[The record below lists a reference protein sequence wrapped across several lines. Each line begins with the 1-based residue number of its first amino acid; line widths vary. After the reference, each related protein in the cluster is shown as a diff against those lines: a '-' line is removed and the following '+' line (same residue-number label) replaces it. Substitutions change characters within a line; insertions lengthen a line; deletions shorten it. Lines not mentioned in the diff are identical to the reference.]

1 VSERRSRPTQF
12 KLQRLET
19 RVGPVALVTMDNG
32 EDWQKPNTFG
42 EEALGSLEGVLD
54 QLRSRDWRGMVLTG
68 KPFVFAVGADIGEFG
83 EIAPERARLGGEA
96 GHELFARIRDL
107 PFVTVAAINGAA
119 LGGGV
124 EIALH
129 CDYRTIAS
137 SVRHFA
143 CPEVFLGLIP
153 GWGGT
158 QLVPQLVGAEQ
169 AVKFIVENPLRQN
182 RMLNAR
188 QASEAGFADALLEP
202 VEFLD
207 DSLAF
212 LLDKVDEGAGKR
224 RPAADLAD
232 VAEVC
237 RKARARLDGQ
247 VHGATPAPYRA
258 LDLIEGAATWSLE
271 EGYGAEEDALA
282 ELLPGPQAQASVYAF
297 NLVERR
303 AKRGVGIPETE
314 PRRVGRVGIVGAGLM
329 ARQLAFLMLRRLEV
343 PVVLRDLTQEQVD
356 DAVAWIADELADLVR
371 RGRLGEGKARFLGSL
386 VGGGTGWDVFAGC
399 DLVLEAVFEEMAI
412 KKEVLAELERVVSAE
427 CVLATNTSSLSVTE
441 MSSGLEHPERV
452 VGMHFFNP
460 VAVLPLVELVRT
472 PHTDDVS
479 LATAWA
485 VTKKL
490 RKTGVLVRDAPGFVV
505 NRLLGR
511 QGSVVTQALDH
522 GNTVEETD
530 EAVLRLGL
538 PMAPSVLLQLV
549 GPKVA
554 NHVRHTLHDAWP
566 DRYPLSATLESLAEG
581 GEPVVVEHAPR
592 SVDELH
598 QAVLDALADESRHIL
613 EEGVVAEAADID
625 TCLILGAGFP
635 FWLGGITKH
644 LDQTGVSE
652 RVVGRP
658 LADVAGTPV

>member
-1 VSERRSRPTQF
+1 MGSPTEF
-12 KLQRLET
+12 KLQKIHS
-19 RVGPVALVTMDNG
+19 RVGPIALVTMDNG

-42 EEALGSLEGVLD
+42 EAALRSLEGVLD
-54 QLRSRDWRGMVLTG
+54 QLRSRDWRGLLLTG

-83 EIAPERARLGGEA
+83 EITPDRARLGGEA
-96 GHELFARIRDL
+96 GHELFGRIRDL

-119 LGGGV
+119 VGGGV

-169 AVKFIVENPLRQN
+169 AVTFVVENPLRQN
-182 RMLNAR
+182 RMLDAR
-188 QASEAGFADALLEP
+188 RALDAGFVDLLLEP

-207 DSLAF
+207 ESLAF
-212 LLDKVDEGAGKR
+212 LLDKIEEGPGKR
-224 RPAADLAD
+224 RPTADLSD

-271 EGYGAEEDALA
+271 EGYRAEEDALA
-282 ELLPGPQAQASVYAF
+282 ELLPGPEAQASVYAF
-297 NLVERR
+297 DLVERR
-303 AKRGVGIPETE
+303 AKRAVGMPDAA
-314 PRRVGRVGIVGAGLM
+314 PRRVEKVGIVGAGLM
-329 ARQLAFLMLRRLEV
+329 ARQLALLFLRRLEV
-343 PVVLRDLTQEQVD
+343 PVVLRDITQEQVD
-356 DAVAWIADELADLVR
+356 DALAWIGDELAELVR

-386 VGGGTGWDVFAGC
+386 ASGGTAWETFAGC
-399 DLVLEAVFEEMAI
+399 DLVLEAVFEEMAV
-412 KKEVLAELERVVSAE
+412 KKEVFAELERVVSPE
-427 CVLATNTSSLSVTE
+427 CVLATNTSSLSVSE
-441 MSSGLEHPERV
+441 MGAGLEHPERV

-460 VAVLPLVELVRT
+460 VAMLPLVELVRT
-472 PHTDDVS
+472 PSTDDAS

-490 RKTGVLVRDAPGFVV
+490 RKSAVLVQDATAFVV

-511 QGSVVTQALDH
+511 QGSVITQALDH

-530 EAVLRLGL
+530 EAVLRMGL

-554 NHVRHTLHDAWP
+554 NHVRHQLHDSWP
-566 DRYPLSATLESLAEG
+566 DRFPLSKTLESLAEG
-581 GEPVVVEHAPR
+581 GDVVVVERAPR
-592 SVDELH
+592 SVEELH
-598 QAVLDALADESRHIL
+598 EAVLEALADEARHIL
-613 EEGVVAEAADID
+613 EDGVVAEAADID

-658 LADVAGTPV
+658 LAEIGASAPARN

>member
-1 VSERRSRPTQF
+1 VSSPTEF
-12 KLQRLET
+12 KLQSIST
-19 RVGPVALVTMDNG
+19 RVGPIALVTMDNG

-42 EEALGSLEGVLD
+42 ERALRSLEAVLE
-54 QLRSRDWRGMVLTG
+54 QLTTRDWSGMVLTG

-83 EIAPERARLGGEA
+83 EISPERARLGGQA
-96 GHELFARIRDL
+96 GHELFGRIRDL
-107 PFVTVAAINGAA
+107 PFVTVAAVNGAA

-158 QLVPQLVGAEQ
+158 QLVPQLVGAAE
-169 AVKFIVENPLRQN
+169 AVKFVVENPLRQN
-182 RMLNAR
+182 RMLDAR
-188 QASEAGFADALLEP
+188 KAFESGYVDDLIDP

-207 DSLAF
+207 ESLTF
-212 LLDKVDEGAGKR
+212 LVTKIEERAGKR
-224 RPAADLAD
+224 RPNADLSD

-237 RKARARLDGQ
+237 RKARSRLDGQ

-271 EGYGAEEDALA
+271 EGYRAEEDALA
-282 ELLPGPQAQASVYAF
+282 DLLPGREAQASVYAF

-303 AKRGVGIPETE
+303 AKRGVGVPDAE
-314 PRRVGRVGIVGAGLM
+314 PRRVQRVGVVGAGLM
-329 ARQLAFLMLRRLEV
+329 ARQLALLFLRRLEV

-356 DAVAWIADELADLVR
+356 DAIAWIADELRDLVK
-371 RGRLGEGKARFLGSL
+371 RGRLAEGKARFLGSL
-386 VGGGTGWDVFAGC
+386 VTGGTEWDVFAGC

-412 KKEVLAELERVVSAE
+412 KKEVLAELERVVSPE

-441 MSSGLEHPERV
+441 MGSDLEHPERV

-460 VAVLPLVELVRT
+460 VAVLPLVELART
-472 PHTDDVS
+472 PRTDDTS
-479 LATAWA
+479 LATIWA

-490 RKTGVLVRDAPGFVV
+490 RKTGVLVRDAPAFVV

-511 QGSVVTQALDH
+511 QGSVITQALDH

-530 EAVLRLGL
+530 EAVLRMGL

-554 NHVRHTLHDAWP
+554 NHVRHTLHDTWP
-566 DRYPLSATLESLAEG
+566 DRFPLSKTLESLAAG
-581 GEPVVVEHAPR
+581 GDVVVVEHAPR
-592 SVDELH
+592 RVDELH
-598 QAVLDALADESRHIL
+598 TAVLEALADESRHIL

-652 RVVGRP
+652 RVLGRQ
-658 LADVAGTPV
+658 LAELSGTPS